1 MKIERFIT
9 EPSDSFDRYVEL
21 KPDPDGT
28 LCLSSD
34 VEKLEAEHAAVCAH
48 MMRLFYAL
56 VNFTNPQPD
65 DDAAEVMAQAKQA
78 VELYMN
84 DPSTC
89 VTVEL
94 PDDES
99 EEQP

>member
-34 VEKLEAEHAAVCAH
+34 VAKLEAEHAELLEAATNALWWWDGGNKISPKASDVIG
-48 MMRLFYAL
+48 RLR
-56 VNFTNPQPD
+56 
-65 DDAAEVMAQAKQA
+65 AAISKAKG
-78 VELYMN
+78 ETL
-84 DPSTC
+84 
-89 VTVEL
+89 
-94 PDDES
+94 
-99 EEQP
+99 